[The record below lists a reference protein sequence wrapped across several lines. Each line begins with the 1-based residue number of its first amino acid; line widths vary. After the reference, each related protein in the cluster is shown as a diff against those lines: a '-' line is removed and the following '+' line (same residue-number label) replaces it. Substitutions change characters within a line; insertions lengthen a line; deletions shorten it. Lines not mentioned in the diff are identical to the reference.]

1 MDILPYDCIEY
12 IYKLVHKISLS
23 EVHDELITNV
33 FNKRKSIIYTVP
45 NSNQSI
51 YSEQEFINICKQ
63 NYPNSPLS
71 YISDYNGEIDIDLL
85 GHDEDDWEYKYFM
98 QNLERYK
105 TLSDSSTLNIIDWLV
120 FTGAIKFNENHEQV
134 QE

>member
-1 MDILPYDCIEY
+1 MDILPYDCIEH

-105 TLSDSSTLNIIDWLV
+105 TLNI
-120 FTGAIKFNENHEQV
+120 GH
-134 QE
+134 